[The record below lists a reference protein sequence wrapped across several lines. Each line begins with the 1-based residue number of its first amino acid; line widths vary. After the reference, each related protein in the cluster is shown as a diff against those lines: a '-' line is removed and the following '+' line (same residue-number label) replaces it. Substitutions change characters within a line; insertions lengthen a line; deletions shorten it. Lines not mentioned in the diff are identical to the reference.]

1 MAEARKEGV
10 FFGGTKLNER
20 KIQCEKD
27 AHGVGIR
34 GSERMPGGKLPHT
47 APLPEKEGCA
57 GDLYAA
63 HMRIENEHVTEALE
77 VIAGVRDT

>member
-1 MAEARKEGV
+1 MLA
-10 FFGGTKLNER
+10 FFTE
-20 KIQCEKD
+20 E
-27 AHGVGIR
+27 
-34 GSERMPGGKLPHT
+34 
-47 APLPEKEGCA
+47 CA